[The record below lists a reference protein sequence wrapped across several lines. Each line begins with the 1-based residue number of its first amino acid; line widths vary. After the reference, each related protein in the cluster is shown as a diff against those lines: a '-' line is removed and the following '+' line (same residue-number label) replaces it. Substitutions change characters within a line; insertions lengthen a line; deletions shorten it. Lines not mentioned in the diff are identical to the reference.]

1 MSLTCSGPPK
11 RRPCH
16 LNWPRSGQGPLGRVE
31 DISTECRQA
40 GECGKAEMASAV
52 IATLGDAE
60 QVFIAAQRRK
70 MVVLA
75 RKERSDFPESL
86 AKRTTFAQIAV
97 FSS

>member
-1 MSLTCSGPPK
+1 
-11 RRPCH
+11 
-16 LNWPRSGQGPLGRVE
+16 
-31 DISTECRQA
+31 
-40 GECGKAEMASAV
+40 MASAV

-75 RKERSDFPESL
+75 RKERSDFPESR